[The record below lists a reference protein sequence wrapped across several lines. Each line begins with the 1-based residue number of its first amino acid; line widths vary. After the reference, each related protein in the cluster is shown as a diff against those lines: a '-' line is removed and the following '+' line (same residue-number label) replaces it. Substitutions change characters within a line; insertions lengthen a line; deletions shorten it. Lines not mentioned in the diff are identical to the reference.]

1 MFSAMLFAISIV
13 ALSQF
18 ALYYWRAIVAGE
30 AAQPISSDVLEAIQ
44 VEERDLGGADFG
56 KLVSL
61 LVLTPQLDRHR
72 QGMGLVPAYF
82 RLVGKLSDY
91 LGGLFP
97 GVIAWSQHEQV
108 LCARFAAVRVGR
120 RLQAN
125 LEQAAAMRSC

>member
-13 ALSQF
+13 ALGQF
-18 ALYYWRAIVAGE
+18 ALYYWRALVTGE
-30 AAQPISSDVLEAIQ
+30 AAQPICRDVLEAIQ
-44 VEERDLGGADFG
+44 VEERDLAGADFE
-56 KLVSL
+56 KLASL
-61 LVLTPQLDRHR
+61 LVLTPELDRSR
-72 QGMGLVPAYF
+72 QGLGLVPAYF

-97 GVIAWSQHEQV
+97 RLVMWSQHEQV